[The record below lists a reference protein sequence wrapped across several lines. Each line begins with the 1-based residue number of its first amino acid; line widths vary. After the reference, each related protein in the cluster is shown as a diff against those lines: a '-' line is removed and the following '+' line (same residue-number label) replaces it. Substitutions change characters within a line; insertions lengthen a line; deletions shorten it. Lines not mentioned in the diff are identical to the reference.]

1 VLNKIILLNSLY
13 LGELPKQMIYQGM
26 IIVIPHFL
34 TSYFLF
40 TRLLNPFYPIIFSTF
55 YSLFHRI
62 LSVYFP
68 TFYLFISQH
77 FICLFC
83 KHFTRLFLSFY
94 PFKSQLFTNILSV
107 YFSTFHFYFLIF
119 TRLLKLRSFVVLVKI
134 SAERYFK
141 IPHFSSEGTILSFII
156 FSFTI

>member
-1 VLNKIILLNSLY
+1 MKRYFGNKNLKPNGIVS
-13 LGELPKQMIYQGM
+13 
-26 IIVIPHFL
+26 VIPHLL
-34 TSYFLF
+34 TSCYLF
-40 TRLLNPFYPIIFSTF
+40 ICLLNPFYPVIFSTF
-55 YSLFHRI
+55 YSLFHSI

-119 TRLLKLRSFVVLVKI
+119 TRLLKLRSFVVSVKI
-134 SAERYFK
+134 STERYFK
-141 IPHFSSEGTILSFII
+141 IPHVCSKGTILSFSI
-156 FSFTI
+156 TI